1 MNKTTIST
9 STTPDVTIKQVQGEL
24 QVRGWG
30 HSEVL
35 VKANPENLTIDDKD
49 DVVHLSSRGACKLSV
64 PHGAKIH
71 IERVGGNASLKLL
84 EGNLAIDQVKGSLNL
99 REVART
105 EINTINGDLSAQGI
119 SDYLHINQV
128 KGNAAVREVKGEC
141 TLDEVSGNLVLRQ
154 VDGNIKVKAEGNAR
168 VRLTDLAGDDYHIHA
183 GGNLH
188 CRIPEDAS
196 ARISLV
202 SGAKSIKVKLP
213 DERKSYQDEQGELI
227 LGDGDIQMDFSCN
240 GNLFLASCE
249 GGWTRT
255 GDGEFDYGEGTG
267 VLPNDFSQQ
276 IAQQVETQIES
287 QMEAVTQQLDKNM
300 ASLSQKI
307 EDAGMSPEQTE
318 RIMRQAHEASER
330 GIVRAREKMR
340 LDQEKLEHR
349 LEIAQ
354 RRAKV
359 QGVAPCGVARF
370 SQPQTPETISGEEQ
384 LAILHMLEQKKIS
397 VEEAEKLLAALEG
410 Y

>member
-9 STTPDVTIKQVQGEL
+9 STTPDVTIEQVQGEL

-227 LGDGDIQMDFSCN
+227 LGDGDIQMDFSCD

-249 GGWTRT
+249 GGWTKT

-267 VLPNDFSQQ
+267 VLPDDFSQQ
-276 IAQQVETQIES
+276 IAQQVETQIEA
-287 QMEAVTQQLDKNM
+287 QMEAVTQQLDENM

>member
-267 VLPNDFSQQ
+267 VLPDDFSQQ

-330 GIVRAREKMR
+330 GIARAREKMR
-340 LDQEKLEHR
+340 LDQEKLERR

-359 QGVAPCGVARF
+359 QGVASGRETRF
-370 SQPQTPETISGEEQ
+370 SQPQTPEPISGEER
-384 LAILHMLEQKKIS
+384 LTILHMLEQKKIS
-397 VEEAEKLLAALEG
+397 VEEAEKLLATLEG
-410 Y
+410 

>member
-9 STTPDVTIKQVQGEL
+9 SATPDVTIEQVQGEL
-24 QVRGWG
+24 QVRGWE

-35 VKANPENLTIDDKD
+35 VKANPENLSLDEQD

-64 PHGAKIH
+64 PHGTKIQ
-71 IERVGGNASLKLL
+71 IEKVGGNASLKLL
-84 EGNLAIDQVKGSLNL
+84 EGSLTIDQVKGSLNL

-119 SDYLHINQV
+119 SGNLHVNQV
-128 KGNAAVREVKGEC
+128 NGNAAVREVQGEC
-141 TLDEVSGNLVLRQ
+141 ALDEVSGNLVLRQ
-154 VDGNIKVKAEGNAR
+154 VDGNIKVAAKGNAR

-188 CRIPEDAS
+188 CRIPEDANV
-196 ARISLV
+196 RINLV

-213 DERKSYQDEQGELI
+213 DERKSYQEEQGELI
-227 LGDGDIQMDFSCN
+227 LGDGDIQMDFSCD

-255 GDGEFDYGEGTG
+255 GDGEFDYGKGTG
-267 VLPNDFSQQ
+267 VLPDDFSQQ
-276 IAQQVETQIES
+276 IAQQVETQIEA
-287 QMEAVTQQLDKNM
+287 QMEAVTQQLDENM

-307 EDAGMSPEQTE
+307 EDAGMTPEQTE

-330 GIVRAREKMR
+330 GIARAREKMR
-340 LDQEKLEHR
+340 LDQEKLERR

-359 QGVAPCGVARF
+359 QGVAPGRETRF
-370 SQPQTPETISGEEQ
+370 SQPQTPEPISGEER

-397 VEEAEKLLAALEG
+397 VEEAEKLFAALEG
-410 Y
+410 